1 MADDE
6 KLRTYLKRAI
16 AESQQH
22 QKRVRE
28 LEASTT
34 QPIAIVAM
42 ACRLPGG
49 ADSPEKLWQ
58 LVEAGGDTVS
68 EFPVDRGWDIEELFD
83 PDPDR
88 PGKTYTRHGSF
99 LPEAAD
105 FDAELFGISRRE
117 ALATDPQHRLLLE
130 TAWEAL
136 ERAGIEPGTLRGS
149 KTSVFAGIAGGDYA
163 PRHHEAPE
171 DLEGYLGIGS
181 LDSVAS
187 GRIAYTFGFEGPAV
201 TVDTACSSS
210 LVALHLAVQSLR
222 SGESDLAL
230 AGGATVMS
238 TPQGFIEFSR
248 QRGMSVDGRCR
259 AFAADADGTGWAEG
273 AGLLL
278 LERLSDAQRLGH
290 PVLAVVRSTAVNQD
304 GASNGLTAPN
314 GPAQQR
320 VIRQALANARLNP
333 ADVDAVEAHGTGTTL
348 GDPIEAQALIATYG
362 QNRPA
367 DRPLWLGSLKSNI
380 GHAQAAAGVA
390 GVIKTVEALRNG
402 VLPRTLHVAEPTPHV
417 DWSAGTVRL
426 LTKARAWPETGR
438 PRRAGVS
445 AFGASGTNVH
455 VIIEQA
461 PADTPEPDAP
471 TPDAPEPVE
480 RPRVPAPRRPL
491 PFVLSA
497 RTPAAL
503 RRQAER
509 LTARIVGD
517 PELRPADLAHSLAT
531 SRALLSERAVVVAAD
546 REALLAGLSAVA
558 ADEPAPNLVGGSER
572 PGGLAFLFTGQGSER
587 TGMGSELYAA
597 HPVFAAAFDAAV
609 AELDQ
614 QLSGHVDR
622 SVRDAVLTDGGDAAL
637 LLRPV
642 YAQPALFAVEVA
654 LFRLYESWGVRPD
667 VVAGYSI
674 GELTAAHVAGVL
686 SLPDAAALVA
696 ARARLLDR
704 LPADGAMLAIQV
716 SEDELAPVLAEHVDQ
731 VGLAA
736 VNGPEAVV
744 ISGEEHLALSIACR
758 FEALGRSSRRLE
770 TAQAFHS
777 PQVAAIAAE
786 FREVAEGLAFAP
798 PRIPLVSSLTGALA
812 TAEELGGAEHW
823 VRQVQGT
830 VRFHDA
836 LQELA
841 RLGASTFLELGP
853 DGVLTALAQDS
864 LPEVADG
871 LPPVVLPVL
880 RRGRPEADT
889 VAAALGQARVHGRAV
904 DWSAVLSG
912 LQPQRVELPTYAFD
926 RSSYWITPGTPARGA
941 RRSSGLAARSRPAVS
956 SLRGRLA
963 AVAPEQREAFLLEAV
978 RAEAASVLGTVADAV
993 GPHRPFSEL
1002 GLDSL
1007 TSVELRTRLNR
1018 GIGLLLPATLVFDH
1032 PTPVRL
1038 AGYLLQ
1044 RIGDLPQ
1051 EFPGDAEADGDAPG
1065 TDVLDGTDAEGA
1077 RAADADRNPLD
1088 VLDRIAAQGPLA
1100 TLYQQLC
1107 AQGSYLTAS
1116 ELLIVASHLR
1126 SEFDARAAERHT
1138 LTPLQLGTGPART
1151 KILCFPSLSAISGPH
1166 EYARL
1171 GHTLRT
1177 ERDVFVFPAPGFGDG
1192 DPLPD
1197 GLDTFVGMQVDA
1209 ALKVIGDDPFVIV
1222 GRSMG
1227 GCVAHAVAAGL
1238 EDRGASPAGLVLID
1252 TYPVEGPRDESIQ
1265 DWWLAAMIQGML
1277 DRIER
1282 YEMPWND
1289 HSLSTMGGYLRI
1301 FAGWEPKPL
1310 TAPTLLLKALTPVE
1324 GMDLDPDS
1332 PVDWRAYWPLDV
1344 EEADVNGD
1352 HFSVLEEDAELT
1364 VSVIRD
1370 WIDRLG

>member
-1 MADDE
+1 MANDE
-6 KLRTYLKRAI
+6 KLRAYLKRAI
-16 AESQQH
+16 ADAQQS

-28 LEASTT
+28 LEASASE
-34 QPIAIVAM
+34 PIAIVAM

-83 PDPDR
+83 PDPDS

-105 FDAELFGISRRE
+105 FDAELFGISPRE

-130 TAWEAL
+130 TAWEVF
-136 ERAGIEPGTLRGS
+136 ERAGITPATLRGS
-149 KTSVFAGIAGGDYA
+149 QTSVFAGIAGGDYA

-230 AGGATVMS
+230 AGGVTVMS

-320 VIRQALANARLNP
+320 VIRQALANARLTP

-390 GVIKTVEALRNG
+390 GVIKTVQALRNG
-402 VLPRTLHVAEPTPHV
+402 VLPRTLHAENATPHV

-426 LTKARAWPETGR
+426 LTKTRAWPETGR

-455 VIIEQA
+455 VILEQA
-461 PADTPEPDAP
+461 PETAADEAGQTEEAGQAGAAGTGAAP
-471 TPDAPEPVE
+471 
-480 RPRVPAPRRPL
+480 RPL

-503 RRQAER
+503 RKQAER
-509 LTARIVGD
+509 LTARVVGD
-517 PELRPADLAHSLAT
+517 PGLRPADLVYSLAT
-531 SRALLSERAVVVAAD
+531 SRALLAERAVVVATD
-546 REALLAGLSAVA
+546 REGLLAGLRAVA
-558 ADEPAPNLVGGSER
+558 ADEPAPNLVGGPER

-587 TGMGSELYAA
+587 TGLGSELHAA
-597 HPVFAAAFDAAV
+597 QPVFAAAFDAAV
-609 AELDQ
+609 AELDRH
-614 QLSGHVDR
+614 LTGHVDR
-622 SVRDAVLTDGGDAAL
+622 SVRDAVLTGGGDAAL
-637 LLRPV
+637 LARPV
-642 YAQPALFAVEVA
+642 FAQSALFAVEVA
-654 LFRLYESWGVRPD
+654 LFRLFESWGVHPD
-667 VVAGYSI
+667 VVAGYSV

-686 SLPDAAALVA
+686 SLDDAAALVA
-696 ARARLLDR
+696 ARARLLDQ
-704 LPADGAMLAIQV
+704 LPADGAMVAIQV

-736 VNGPEAVV
+736 VNGPESVV
-744 ISGEEHLALSIACR
+744 ISGDEHLALSIACR
-758 FEALGRSSRRLE
+758 FEALGHSTRRLE

-777 PQVAAIAAE
+777 PHVAAITAE
-786 FREVAEGLAFAP
+786 FRRVAEGLTFAP
-798 PRIPLVSSLTGALA
+798 PKFPLVSSLTGAQA
-812 TAEELGGAEHW
+812 TAELLGQPDHW
-823 VRQVQGT
+823 VRQLRGT
-830 VRFHDA
+830 VRFNDA

-841 RLGASTFLELGP
+841 QLGVSTFLELGP
-853 DGVLTALAQDS
+853 DGVLSALAQDA
-864 LPEVADG
+864 LPEAADG

-880 RRGRPEADT
+880 RRGRPEGDT

-904 DWSAVLSG
+904 DWDAVLAG
-912 LQPQRVELPTYAFD
+912 LEPRRVELPTYAFD
-926 RSSYWITPGTPARGA
+926 RRSYWITPGAPVRGGRR
-941 RRSSGLAARSRPAVS
+941 RRSGLSERSRPAAS
-956 SLRGRLA
+956 SLRSRLA
-963 AVAPEQREAFLLEAV
+963 AVVPEEREGFLLDAV
-978 RAEAASVLGTVADAV
+978 RAETASVLGTVADAV

-1018 GIGLLLPATLVFDH
+1018 AIGVLLPATLVFDH

-1038 AGYLLQ
+1038 TGYLLE
-1044 RIGDLPQ
+1044 RIGDLPLDEAPQ
-1051 EFPGDAEADGDAPG
+1051 DGDGDGDEQAEQRPSAGADGDSA
-1065 TDVLDGTDAEGA
+1065 LDA
-1077 RAADADRNPLD
+1077 
-1088 VLDRIAAQGPLA
+1088 LDRIGAQGPLA

-1107 AQGSYLTAS
+1107 AQDNYLKAS

-1138 LTPLQLGTGPART
+1138 LTPLRLGTGPART
-1151 KILCFPSLSAISGPH
+1151 KVLCFPSLSAISGPH

-1171 GHTLRT
+1171 GNTLRT
-1177 ERDVFVFPAPGFGDG
+1177 ERDVFVFPAPGFADG

-1197 GLDTFVGMQVDA
+1197 GIDTFIGMQVEA

-1252 TYPVEGPRDESIQ
+1252 TYPIEGPKDEDIRG
-1265 DWWLAAMIQGML
+1265 WWLAAMIQGML

-1282 YEMPWND
+1282 YQMPWND
-1289 HSLSTMGGYLRI
+1289 HALSTMGGYLRV
-1301 FAGWEPKPL
+1301 FSGWEPKPL
-1310 TAPTLLLKALTPVE
+1310 TAPTLLLRALEPVE
-1324 GMDLDPDS
+1324 GMDIDPAN
-1332 PVDWRAYWPLDV
+1332 PADWRAYWPLEV
-1344 EEADVNGD
+1344 EEADVRGD

>member
-1 MADDE
+1 MAD
-6 KLRTYLKRAI
+6 A
-16 AESQQH
+16 QQY

-28 LEASTT
+28 LEASTS

-58 LVEAGGDTVS
+58 LVEAGGDTVT
-68 EFPVDRGWDIEELFD
+68 EFPADRGWDIEELFD
-83 PDPDR
+83 PDPDS

-290 PVLAVVRSTAVNQD
+290 PILAVVRSTAVNQD

-417 DWSAGTVRL
+417 DWSAGTVQL

-455 VIIEQA
+455 VILEQA
-461 PADTPEPDAP
+461 PADAPDPVTPAETPAPAEAAP
-471 TPDAPEPVE
+471 TRTAAPDL
-480 RPRVPAPRRPL
+480 RRPL

-509 LTARIVGD
+509 LTARIVSD
-517 PELRPADLAHSLAT
+517 PGLRPADLAHSLAT

-546 REALLAGLSAVA
+546 RDALLAGLAAVA
-558 ADEPAPNLVGGSER
+558 ADEPAPQLVGGSER

-587 TGMGSELYAA
+587 TGMGSELYAT
-597 HPVFAAAFDAAV
+597 HPAFAAAFDAAV
-609 AELDQ
+609 AELDK

-637 LLRPV
+637 LRRPV

-654 LFRLYESWGVRPD
+654 LFRLFESWGVRPD

-716 SEDELAPVLAEHVDQ
+716 SEEELAPVLAEHVDQ

-786 FREVAEGLAFAP
+786 FREVAAGLTFAA
-798 PRIPLVSSLTGALA
+798 PRIPLVSSLTGLLA
-812 TAEELGGAEHW
+812 TAEELGDADHW

-836 LQELA
+836 LRQLA
-841 RLGASTFLELGP
+841 ELGASTFLELGP

-889 VAAALGQARVHGRAV
+889 VAAALGQARIHGRAV
-904 DWSAVLSG
+904 DWEAVLSG
-912 LQPQRVELPTYAFD
+912 LQPQRVDLPTYAFD
-926 RSSYWITPGTPARGA
+926 RSSYWITPGAPVRGA
-941 RRSSGLAARSRPAVS
+941 RRGSGLAARTRPAAS
-956 SLRGRLA
+956 SLRSRLA
-963 AVAPEQREAFLLEAV
+963 AVAPEQREAFLLDAV

-993 GPHRPFSEL
+993 GPHRPFGEL

-1051 EFPGDAEADGDAPG
+1051 ELPADP
-1065 TDVLDGTDAEGA
+1065 L
-1077 RAADADRNPLD
+1077 DADQQDQEEQEQRSERNPLD
-1088 VLDRIAAQGPLA
+1088 ALDRIAAQGPLA

-1197 GLDTFVGMQVDA
+1197 GLETFVGMQVEA
-1209 ALKVIGDDPFVIV
+1209 ALKVVGDDPFVIV

-1238 EDRGASPAGLVLID
+1238 EDRGVIPTGLALID
-1252 TYPVEGPRDESIQ
+1252 TYPIEGPRDEGIRG
-1265 DWWLAAMIQGML
+1265 WWLAAMIQGML

-1310 TAPTLLLKALTPVE
+1310 AAPTLLLRALDPVE
-1324 GMDLDPDS
+1324 GMDLDPAS
-1332 PVDWRAYWPLDV
+1332 PVDWQAYWPLDV
-1344 EEADVNGD
+1344 EEADVHGD

-1364 VSVIRD
+1364 VAAIRD